1 MFENIKH
8 DMYTNLKQTSF
19 SWDKRD
25 RINNMSPGIWTS
37 WKHTARLYSISTV
50 PWSQEGFYVIY
61 LSSSGDAT
69 CFVLPSMQM
78 HVWLCVCVSEESKQ
92 SWIHSSFTLEPL
104 TVHNTP
110 AGASAA
116 TQWLLYFVNKGE
128 KLWPAI
134 SSSSGDVTHG
144 EARGEVCTYEISAQM
159 RSDVR
164 MRSCQTQWHGWH
176 NETTGRDGGGQ
187 MNRGWRAGEWQTI
200 LIETG
205 TWWQIGERAR
215 VCVCVCPLRSVLLH
229 GLVW

>member
-1 MFENIKH
+1 MWFILPGVG
-8 DMYTNLKQTSF
+8 MQPASF
-19 SWDKRD
+19 CQVCRCVCD
-25 RINNMSPGIWTS
+25 
-37 WKHTARLYSISTV
+37 
-50 PWSQEGFYVIY
+50 
-61 LSSSGDAT
+61 
-69 CFVLPSMQM
+69 
-78 HVWLCVCVSEESKQ
+78 CVCVSEESKQ

-116 TQWLLYFVNKGE
+116 TRWLLYFVNKGE

-134 SSSSGDVTHG
+134 LSSSGDMTHG

-215 VCVCVCPLRSVLLH
+215 VCVCPLRSVLLH